1 LHEDRDF
8 SFICVLV
15 ASEQHSTKVRQRIN
29 IWKSSDV
36 MIDVME
42 RANLSL
48 PDDLLKG
55 LPGAGVV
62 MCDLGGGPAASN
74 GQQERST
81 E

>member
-1 LHEDRDF
+1 
-8 SFICVLV
+8 
-15 ASEQHSTKVRQRIN
+15 
-29 IWKSSDV
+29 